1 MNYEGSFKEAMDWVS
16 DRVNKKSYQCGY
28 CGKSVISFE
37 GMRTYIYPSYPE
49 PLTIRTRMDLGKSIG
64 VYICPNCKKPT
75 FIDDIFDG
83 TQVPLPKRDNNLQNI
98 PLEVMKVYQEALD
111 AYSAEAFTGTTLLCR
126 KLLMHIAVNLGAK
139 EGENFAYYVKFFD
152 EQHFI
157 SPRSHGWVDE
167 IRKIGNKA
175 NHELDVNTKE
185 EAEKNLIFC
194 EMILKSNYEYPNEIS
209 NEKDPNQ

>member
-1 MNYEGSFKEAMDWVS
+1 MHYEGSFQEAMDWDS
-16 DRVNKKSYQCGY
+16 DRINKKSYQCGY

-37 GMRTYIYPSYPE
+37 GMSSSISPSYPE
-49 PLTIRTRMDLGKSIG
+49 ALIIRADMDQGKSIG

-75 FIDDIFDG
+75 FIDDIFDE
-83 TQVPLPKRDNNLQNI
+83 TQVPLPARDNNLHNI
-98 PLEVMKVYQEALD
+98 PLEINKVYQEALN

-152 EQHFI
+152 EQHYI
-157 SPRSHGWVDE
+157 SPRSHDWVDE

-185 EAEKNLIFC
+185 EAEKDLIFC

-209 NEKDPNQ
+209 NEKDSNQ